1 MVSFDARLRVP
12 GQARLPIN
20 VRVEVADEMIRFT
33 SGDKPLGDWPQAKV
47 DVEIQ
52 SDGFHLTFDNEE
64 VVLTVTDPTGFARAL
79 GVSRNQPRRKPGITT
94 AANGAVAVLSE
105 QNDAARSNGLS
116 GRLGNITPEEKFADV
131 IGRISELKAT
141 LTDET
146 IPPQDVFGHWLRL
159 LKEIN
164 LRHGQG
170 AMPTPL
176 FYRLNTELL
185 DLIPAPARLHRPE
198 LQPAAAGAG
207 L

>member
-20 VRVEVADEMIRFT
+20 VRVEVVDEMIRFI

-64 VVLTVTDPTGFARAL
+64 VVLTVTDPAGFSRAL
-79 GVSRNQPRRKPGITT
+79 GVSRNQPQRKSGT
-94 AANGAVAVLSE
+94 AASTQRAVVVLSE
-105 QNDAARSNGLS
+105 QNGAARSNGLS
-116 GRLGNITPEEKFADV
+116 GRLENISPEEKFADV

-146 IPPQDVFGHWLRL
+146 IPPQDVFGYWLRL

-198 LQPAAAGAG
+198 VQPAAAGAG